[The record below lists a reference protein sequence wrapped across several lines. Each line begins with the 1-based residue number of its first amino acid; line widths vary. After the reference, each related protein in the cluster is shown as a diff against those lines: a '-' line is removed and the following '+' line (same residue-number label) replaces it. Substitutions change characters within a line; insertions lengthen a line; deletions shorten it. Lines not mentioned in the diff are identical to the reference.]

1 MKILSTHLTLLLIM
15 CAASAQ
21 QTQIIGHRGA
31 MGHAPENTVLSVQKA
46 LALGVDGIEIDVFRC
61 QSGEIVVFHD
71 IKLENLTN
79 GTGSIENK
87 TLAQLQELLVMGR
100 EQIPTLDEIIE
111 VIDGRVRLNIEL
123 KGKNTSKGVFNI
135 MQRVVESGQWKMNQ
149 LYVSSFDW
157 EELREFR
164 KLTNQ
169 FGIAVLTDK
178 NPLDAIPVAH
188 ELNAFAINPNH
199 NELTLEI
206 IKQIQGEGF
215 EILTWTVND
224 TTRMNELTSWGVD
237 AIITDFPE
245 RSREKQNQQ
254 LLE

>member
-1 MKILSTHLTLLLIM
+1 MKILFTHFPILLIVY
-15 CAASAQ
+15 AVNAQ

-46 LALGVDGIEIDVFRC
+46 LALDVDGIEIDVFRC

-71 IKLENLTN
+71 KKLNELTN
-79 GTGSIENK
+79 GKGRIEQK
-87 TLAQLQELLVMGR
+87 TWAQLQELQVMGS
-100 EQIPTLDEIIE
+100 EPIPVLEEIIQL
-111 VIDGRVRLNIEL
+111 INGRVQLNIEL

-135 MQRVVESGQWKMNQ
+135 MQTAVESGRWKMNQ

-188 ELNAFAINPNH
+188 ELSAFAINPNH
-199 NELTLEI
+199 KKLTQDK

-215 EILTWTVND
+215 EVLTWTVND
-224 TTRMNELTSWGVD
+224 TARIHELTSWGVD
-237 AIITDFPE
+237 AIITDFPD
-245 RSREKQNQQ
+245 RAKSK
-254 LLE
+254 

>member
-1 MKILSTHLTLLLIM
+1 MKILFNHFAILLIM
-15 CAASAQ
+15 CSADAQ

-71 IKLENLTN
+71 KKLNKLTN
-79 GTGSIENK
+79 GKGKIEQK
-87 TLAQLQELLVMGR
+87 TWAQLQELQVMGS
-100 EQIPTLDEIIE
+100 EPIPVLEEIIQL
-111 VIDGRVRLNIEL
+111 INGRVRLNIEL

-135 MQRVVESGQWKMNQ
+135 MQTAVESGHWKINQ

-157 EELREFR
+157 EELHEFR

-178 NPLDAIPVAH
+178 NPLDAIQVAH
-188 ELNAFAINPNH
+188 ELSAFAVNPNH
-199 NELTLEI
+199 KQLT
-206 IKQIQGEGF
+206 QDMTNRIQGEGF
-215 EILTWTVND
+215 EVLTWTVND
-224 TTRMNELTSWGVD
+224 TTRINELTSWGVD
-237 AIITDFPE
+237 AIITDFPD
-245 RSREKQNQQ
+245 RAKSK
-254 LLE
+254 

>member
-1 MKILSTHLTLLLIM
+1 M
-15 CAASAQ
+15 CNAGAQ

-46 LALGVDGIEIDVFRC
+46 LALDVDGIEIDVFRC

-71 IKLENLTN
+71 NKLNKLTN
-79 GTGSIENK
+79 GKGRIEQK
-87 TLAQLQELLVMGR
+87 TWAQLQGLQVMGS
-100 EQIPTLDEIIE
+100 EPIPIIEEIIQL
-111 VIDGRVRLNIEL
+111 INGHVRLNIEL

-135 MQRVVESGQWKMNQ
+135 MQTAVESGRWKMNQ

-188 ELNAFAINPNH
+188 ELSAFAINPNH
-199 NELTLEI
+199 KKLTQDM
-206 IKQIQGEGF
+206 IKQIQREGF
-215 EILTWTVND
+215 EVLTWTVND
-224 TTRMNELTSWGVD
+224 TTRIEELTSWGID
-237 AIITDFPE
+237 GIITDFPD
-245 RSREKQNQQ
+245 RARGK
-254 LLE
+254 

>member
-1 MKILSTHLTLLLIM
+1 MKILFCYFAILLIM
-15 CAASAQ
+15 CDAGAQ

-46 LALGVDGIEIDVFRC
+46 LALDVDGIEIDVFRC

-71 IKLENLTN
+71 KKLNELTD
-79 GTGSIENK
+79 GKGKIEQK
-87 TLAQLQELLVMGR
+87 TWAQLQELQVMGS
-100 EQIPTLDEIIE
+100 EPIPVLEEIIQL
-111 VIDGRVRLNIEL
+111 INGRVRLNIEL
-123 KGKNTSKGVFNI
+123 KGKNTSKGVFNF
-135 MQRVVESGQWKMNQ
+135 MQTAVESGRWKMNQ

-188 ELNAFAINPNH
+188 ELSAFAINPNH
-199 NELTLEI
+199 KKLTKDM

-215 EILTWTVND
+215 EVLTWTVND
-224 TTRMNELTSWGVD
+224 TTQIQELTSWGVD
-237 AIITDFPE
+237 AIITDFPD
-245 RSREKQNQQ
+245 RAKSK
-254 LLE
+254 

>member
-1 MKILSTHLTLLLIM
+1 MKILFCHFAILLIM
-15 CAASAQ
+15 CNTVAQ

-46 LALGVDGIEIDVFRC
+46 LALDVDGIEIDVFRC

-71 IKLENLTN
+71 KKLNELTD
-79 GTGSIENK
+79 GKGKIEQK
-87 TLAQLQELLVMGR
+87 TWAQLQELQVMGS
-100 EQIPTLDEIIE
+100 EPIPVLEEIIQL
-111 VIDGRVRLNIEL
+111 INGRVRLNIEL

-135 MQRVVESGQWKMNQ
+135 MQTAVESGRWKMNQ

-157 EELREFR
+157 EELGEFR
-164 KLTNQ
+164 KLTNR

-188 ELNAFAINPNH
+188 ELSAFAINPNH
-199 NELTLEI
+199 KKLTKDM

-215 EILTWTVND
+215 EVLTWTVND
-224 TTRMNELTSWGVD
+224 TTRIQELTSWGVD
-237 AIITDFPE
+237 AIITDFPD
-245 RSREKQNQQ
+245 RAKSK
-254 LLE
+254 

>member
-1 MKILSTHLTLLLIM
+1 MKIFFCHFAILLIM
-15 CAASAQ
+15 CNAGAQ

-46 LALGVDGIEIDVFRC
+46 LTLDVDGIEIDVFRC

-71 IKLENLTN
+71 KKLNKLTD
-79 GTGSIENK
+79 GKGRIEQK
-87 TLAQLQELLVMGR
+87 TWAQLQELQVMGS
-100 EQIPTLDEIIE
+100 EPIPVLEEIIQL
-111 VIDGRVRLNIEL
+111 INGRVRLNIEL

-135 MQRVVESGQWKMNQ
+135 MQTAVESGRWKMNQ

-157 EELREFR
+157 EELSEFR

-169 FGIAVLTDK
+169 FGIAVLTDN
-178 NPLDAIPVAH
+178 NPLNTIPIAH

-215 EILTWTVND
+215 EVLTWTVND
-224 TTRMNELTSWGVD
+224 TARIHELTSWGVD
-237 AIITDFPE
+237 AIITDFPD
-245 RSREKQNQQ
+245 RAISK
-254 LLE
+254 

>member
-1 MKILSTHLTLLLIM
+1 MKIIFRRFAILLII
-15 CAASAQ
+15 CTADAQ

-46 LALGVDGIEIDVFRC
+46 LALGVDGVEIDVFRC

-71 IKLENLTN
+71 KKLNKLTN
-79 GTGSIENK
+79 GKGKIEQK
-87 TLAQLQELLVMGR
+87 TWIQLQELQVMGS
-100 EQIPTLDEIIE
+100 EPIPVLKEIIPL
-111 VIDGRVRLNIEL
+111 IDGRVRLNIEL
-123 KGKNTSKGVFNI
+123 KGKNTSRGVFNI
-135 MQRVVESGQWKMNQ
+135 MQTAVESGRWKTNQ

-169 FGIAVLTDK
+169 FEIAVLTDK

-188 ELNAFAINPNH
+188 ELGAFAINPNH
-199 NELTLEI
+199 KKLTQDM

-215 EILTWTVND
+215 EVLTWAVND
-224 TTRMNELTSWGVD
+224 TARMKELTSWGVD
-237 AIITDFPE
+237 AIITDFPD
-245 RSREKQNQQ
+245 RAKSK
-254 LLE
+254 

>member
-1 MKILSTHLTLLLIM
+1 M
-15 CAASAQ
+15 CSVGAQ

-46 LALGVDGIEIDVFRC
+46 LALDVDGIEIDVFRC

-71 IKLENLTN
+71 KKLNELTD
-79 GTGSIENK
+79 GKGKIEQK
-87 TLAQLQELLVMGR
+87 TWAQLQELQVMGS
-100 EQIPTLDEIIE
+100 EPIPVLEEIIQL
-111 VIDGRVRLNIEL
+111 INGRVRLNIEL

-135 MQRVVESGQWKMNQ
+135 MQTAVESGRWKMNQ

-164 KLTNQ
+164 KLTNR

-188 ELNAFAINPNH
+188 ELSAFAINPNH
-199 NELTLEI
+199 KKLTKDM

-215 EILTWTVND
+215 EVLTWTVND
-224 TTRMNELTSWGVD
+224 TTRIEELTSWGVD
-237 AIITDFPE
+237 GIITDFPN
-245 RSREKQNQQ
+245 RAKSKRKKG
-254 LLE
+254 

>member
-1 MKILSTHLTLLLIM
+1 
-15 CAASAQ
+15 
-21 QTQIIGHRGA
+21 
-31 MGHAPENTVLSVQKA
+31 MGHAPENTVRSVQKA

-71 IKLENLTN
+71 KKLEKLTN
-79 GTGSIENK
+79 VTGSIENK
-87 TLAQLQELLVMGR
+87 TLAQLQELLVMGS
-100 EQIPTLDEIIE
+100 EQIPTLDDIIE

-135 MQRVVESGQWKMNQ
+135 MQRAVESGHWKMNQ

-178 NPLDAIPVAH
+178 NPLDAILVAH

-199 NELTLEI
+199 KKLTQDM
-206 IKQIQGEGF
+206 IKLIQGEGF

>member
-1 MKILSTHLTLLLIM
+1 MCTLG
-15 CAASAQ
+15 AQ
-21 QTQIIGHRGA
+21 HTQIIGHRGA

-46 LALGVDGIEIDVFRC
+46 LDLGVDGIEIDVFRC

-71 IKLENLTN
+71 KKLNKLTN
-79 GTGSIENK
+79 GKGKIQEK
-87 TLAQLQELLVMGR
+87 TWAQLQELQVMGS
-100 EQIPTLDEIIE
+100 EAIPVLEEIIQL
-111 VIDGRVRLNIEL
+111 INGTVRLNIEL

-135 MQRVVESGQWKMNQ
+135 MQTAVESGRWKINQ

-157 EELREFR
+157 EELGEFR

-188 ELNAFAINPNH
+188 ELSAFAINPNH
-199 NELTLEI
+199 KKLTQDK

-215 EILTWTVND
+215 EVLTWTVND
-224 TTRMNELTSWGVD
+224 TARIHELTSWGVD
-237 AIITDFPE
+237 AIITDFPD
-245 RSREKQNQQ
+245 RAKSK
-254 LLE
+254 

>member
-87 TLAQLQELLVMGR
+87 TLAQLLELLVMGR
-100 EQIPTLDEIIE
+100 EQIPTLDDIIE

-135 MQRVVESGQWKMNQ
+135 MQTAVESGRWKMNQ

-169 FGIAVLTDK
+169 LGIAILKDK

-206 IKQIQGEGF
+206 IKQIQGERALKFSHG
-215 EILTWTVND
+215 
-224 TTRMNELTSWGVD
+224 
-237 AIITDFPE
+237 
-245 RSREKQNQQ
+245 Q
-254 LLE
+254 